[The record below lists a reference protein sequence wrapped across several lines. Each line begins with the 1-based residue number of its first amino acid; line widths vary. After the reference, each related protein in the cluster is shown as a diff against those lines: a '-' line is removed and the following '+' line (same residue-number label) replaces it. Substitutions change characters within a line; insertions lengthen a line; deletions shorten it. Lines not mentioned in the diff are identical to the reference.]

1 MRQVIFDL
9 KTDGL
14 LDTVSV
20 IWVICLRIIEDGV
33 SSPIFEYVGDEIDD
47 AVSIIEDADMVIG
60 HNILGYDLKV
70 LEKLYLD
77 FCPKEGQ
84 IIRDTFVLS
93 QMVFADEKDRDYRRF
108 ERGEIEGKL
117 IGLHT
122 LEGWGQRLGFPK
134 GDYAKIMKERGLD
147 PWKQFDFELGVPYCV
162 QDVEITTL
170 LWKKIEARNWEPES
184 IRLEHQIAYLM
195 DLQQESGFQFDVEAA
210 QLLEVEVRAEYD
222 KLSEEAKAHFGTW
235 ITADKWSKH
244 PSPRAEFGEDESR
257 RAWAEVVVPKRDV
270 KYKDPMKGSRW
281 QDAPYCPVQVK
292 EFNPNSRPMIIDRL
306 TKIYEWEPVD
316 FTEKGNTEVN
326 DEVLRALADKWPICE
341 ILAELFFLN
350 KLLGALSDGENGWLK
365 VVGSDGRIHGRVI
378 VGGTRSGRASH
389 ASPNVAQV
397 KKVAVADVKL
407 KDGSFSKKVLGP
419 DGNPRPE
426 CFKEDG
432 TLKKSVILKGRLG
445 EYGWECRSLFTAPN
459 FREVDGW
466 WLMGCDLKGVEL
478 RCFAHHLAEFDNG
491 EYAREVLNGD
501 IHTKNQLAA
510 GLATRDQS
518 KTFIYACVTMDTYA
532 LTSEGWKTYHQVN
545 VGDLVM
551 TYNAS
556 LNIKEWKPVLEK
568 VYYEDA
574 EVVSIDAQTFKI
586 KATPNHRWF
595 VRESRERGDYQRPYL
610 QEKVLTTDELNERTH
625 IITNAPLRDE
635 RGLPAYV
642 IDDFNKK
649 PKRETCWV
657 NEVIGMSKNELDAF
671 LAGFMIADG
680 YYQDKSVNSG
690 GWNWNQNTG
699 NLQEAALLASYL
711 SHYGYLNVSTRT
723 DSPSEMKVVHLN
735 SKSHAPMTRMSK
747 TTLPNQP
754 VWCVRTENESWAIRQ
769 GDTITIT
776 GNTLYGGGDSK
787 IGSIVCAPNTS
798 ESIMKA
804 RGKDLKRKFQQSVPA
819 FGKLLQKIG
828 KQYRKNK
835 QLIGL
840 DGRILYIKSQHSALN
855 LQLQSD
861 GALLA
866 KKWVCIFFEDMINEG
881 YVYNEDFFLCAW
893 VHDEIQVACRTKDL
907 ALRAGKIAE
916 AAALKAGES
925 FGYRVPIEADS
936 KIGRTWAST
945 H

>member
-1 MRQVIFDL
+1 MKQVIFDVE
-9 KTDGL
+9 TDGL

-20 IWVICLRIIEDGV
+20 IWVICLRLIEDGV
-33 SSPIFEYVGDEIDD
+33 ISPIYEYVGDEIDD
-47 AVSIIEDADMVIG
+47 AVSIIEEADMVIG

-70 LEKLYLD
+70 IEKLYLD

-244 PSPRAEFGEDESR
+244 PSPRSEFGEDETR
-257 RAWAEVVVPKRDV
+257 RAWAEVVVPKKDI
-270 KYKDPMKGSRW
+270 KYKDPLKGSRW
-281 QDAPYCPVQVK
+281 KDAPYCPVQVK

-316 FTEKGNTEVN
+316 FTEKGNPEVN
-326 DEVLRALADKWPICE
+326 DEVLRTLADKWPICE

-365 VVGSDGRIHGRVI
+365 VVKEDGRIHGRVI

-407 KDGSFSKKVLGP
+407 KDGSFSKKVVGP

-445 EYGWECRSLFTAPN
+445 EYGWECRSLFTAPR
-459 FREVDGW
+459 FKDDDGW

-478 RCFAHHLAEFDNG
+478 RCFGHHLAEFDG
-491 EYAREVLNGD
+491 GAYAHEVLNGD
-501 IHTKNQLAA
+501 IHTKNQEAA
-510 GLATRDQS
+510 GLPTRDNA
-518 KTFIYACVTMDTYA
+518 KTFIYACIDIETGL
-532 LTSEGWKTYHQVN
+532 LTPDGVKWYTDLK
-545 VGDLVM
+545 VGDDVVAYSLEDNETVV
-551 TYNAS
+551 TTIEKIVRYRNAD
-556 LNIKEWKPVLEK
+556 IVEIDFG
-568 VYYEDA
+568 DA
-574 EVVSIDAQTFKI
+574 VVRC
-586 KATPNHRWF
+586 TPNHRWPVEF
-595 VRESRERGDYQRPYL
+595 VTWDEDSE
-610 QEKVLTTDELNERTH
+610 ELTTLRTFVETQDLTDDMV
-625 IITNAPLRDE
+625 IIVDVGDHRPVSDLTIR
-635 RGLPAYV
+635 
-642 IDDFNKK
+642 
-649 PKRETCWV
+649 
-657 NEVIGMSKNELDAF
+657 
-671 LAGFMIADG
+671 
-680 YYQDKSVNSG
+680 
-690 GWNWNQNTG
+690 
-699 NLQEAALLASYL
+699 ASAEK
-711 SHYGYLNVSTRT
+711 G
-723 DSPSEMKVVHLN
+723 D
-735 SKSHAPMTRMSK
+735 
-747 TTLPNQP
+747 
-754 VWCVRTENESWAIRQ
+754 VWCVSTPESSFVLATEE
-769 GDTITIT
+769 GLYFHT
-776 GNTLYGGGDSK
+776 GNTLYGGGDEK
-787 IGSIVCAPNTS
+787 IGSIVCEPNTAS
-798 ESIMKA
+798 STMKA

-835 QLIGL
+835 QLLGL

-936 KIGRTWAST
+936 KIGRTWAQT